1 MQASISGVRWQV
13 GIWFAMLRAR
23 SNLRWSSA
31 WPRCGRGDQDK
42 LLQNVE
48 DGFEVGKH
56 LGVEQYRTGAGRKGG
71 DH

>member
-1 MQASISGVRWQV
+1 
-13 GIWFAMLRAR
+13 MLRAR